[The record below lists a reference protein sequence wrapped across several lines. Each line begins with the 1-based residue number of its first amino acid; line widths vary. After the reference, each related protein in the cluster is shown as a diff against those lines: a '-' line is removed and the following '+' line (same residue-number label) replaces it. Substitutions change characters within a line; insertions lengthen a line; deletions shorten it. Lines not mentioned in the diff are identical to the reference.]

1 MESFSDIMD
10 FEDSIF
16 KNQDIFTLE
25 YVPEIIHC
33 RDEQLKRILLNI
45 KPLLQNN
52 KTINTIIIGN
62 SSTGKTTVLKHAI
75 KEIEEHTDLTTC
87 YINCNIQNSA
97 RKCYIQIYRILSGV
111 EAKKNLSTEIIQ
123 EEVMKKL
130 EEQSFVLVIDD
141 INNLNKNDA
150 NLLINDFFRINEFYH
165 TNIALIITITN
176 ELFKYSLEKNAQNIL
191 HGQEI
196 HFNDYTEDEIF
207 KILKYRCS
215 LGLKEGVITDR
226 QIAMISNHATATS
239 LREAITL
246 LHVIGKEVE
255 LDNRSKIE
263 DEDIRKNMLSTN
275 FKKRINL

>member
-10 FEDSIF
+10 FGDSIF

>member
-10 FEDSIF
+10 FGDSIF

-196 HFNDYTEDEIF
+196 HFNDYTEEEIF